1 MNTGRIS
8 NFVHI
13 KEKLGYVSTVGN
25 LSLNRDEAE
34 GEIETLILIG
44 ILHSRPRDDCQ
55 DSSRL
60 LRLPRSVEIYKACSD
75 SHGLLRLFQHIKN
88 DPWSRILSLKTPR
101 PSTPFTMMF
110 SSTLLA
116 ICLCC
121 LVTDLASYDWL
132 KIKEAYWFDKMAVIK
147 FLVFYED
154 VVFVGSITI

>member
-1 MNTGRIS
+1 MNIGRIS

-13 KEKLGYVSTVGN
+13 KEKLGYVSTVWN

-60 LRLPRSVEIYKACSD
+60 LRLPRSVEIYKACLD

-88 DPWSRILSLKTPR
+88 DPWSPILSLNSLKTPR
-101 PSTPFTMMF
+101 PSTPFTMKF
-110 SSTLLA
+110 ASTLLA

-121 LVTDLASYDWL
+121 LVPVLYPMTDS
-132 KIKEAYWFDKMAVIK
+132 K
-147 FLVFYED
+147 
-154 VVFVGSITI
+154 